1 MLPLVKDDIK
11 WSVSH
16 DLIGTDREL
25 INVELEKIRKDNPF
39 VYEWIK
45 SWSNV
50 NLESRVQ
57 VALSG
62 IIVYKLLKSQDEAN
76 EMLNALKI

>member
-50 NLESRVQ
+50 NLESRVSYDR
-57 VALSG
+57 AIKCRST
-62 IIVYKLLKSQDEAN
+62 IYYN
-76 EMLNALKI
+76 